1 MLSFCRT
8 GTLWDNSDIKGKGF
22 EVANDWNKVW
32 QERGRTPLK
41 FDPWLQRALPLL
53 PPGRV
58 LDIACGRGRNALPM
72 AERGY
77 AVTALD
83 ASPQGLDLLAEEAR
97 ERQLTITTL
106 QQDLEKNLQLPA
118 EYFDV
123 VLQFFY
129 LQRSLF
135 DSLRTAVRPG
145 GVAVVRTFSRAGNF
159 ADGPGNPDYVLE
171 VGELL
176 SVFRGWEI
184 LLHEEGLDK
193 AERGG
198 GLAGIVAR
206 KPSSVA

>member
-1 MLSFCRT
+1 M
-8 GTLWDNSDIKGKGF
+8 
-22 EVANDWNKVW
+22 ANDWNKVW
-32 QERGRTPLK
+32 RERGRTPLK
-41 FDPWLQRALPLL
+41 FDPWLQRVLPLL
-53 PPGRV
+53 PPGKV

-83 ASPQGLDLLAEEAR
+83 ASPQGLSLLAEEAR

-106 QQDLEKNLQLPA
+106 QQDLEQDHHLPR
-118 EYFDV
+118 ESFDI

-135 DSLRTAVRPG
+135 DSLRESVRPG

-159 ADGPGNPDYVLE
+159 TDGPGNPDYVLE

-176 SVFRGWEI
+176 RVFRGWEI
-184 LLHEEGLDK
+184 LLHEEGFDK

-206 KPSSVA
+206 KPSLVAKGDRRCV